1 MMQSADPTRLRRAR
15 DLTRYAGQWLHLLLF
30 QSRPGATTF
39 STSMCYY
46 HAMLDPEA
54 SDADRLAACRAM
66 EAAVQRRRL
75 AEEFVAEAE
84 QAHKMQLDPYHL
96 HWNTTPRG
104 AALWA
109 IANLLGDAIAA
120 FEAEQVDA

>member
-1 MMQSADPTRLRRAR
+1 MQSADPTGLHRAR
-15 DLTRYAGQWLHLLLF
+15 ELTRHAAQWLQLLGF
-30 QSRPGATTF
+30 RSRPGAPTF
-39 STSMCYY
+39 SKGMCHY
-46 HAMLDPEA
+46 HHMLDPEA

-66 EAAVQRRRL
+66 GPAVQRRRL

-96 HWNTTPRG
+96 HWKTTPRG

-109 IANLLGDAIAA
+109 IANLLGEAIAA

>member
-1 MMQSADPTRLRRAR
+1 MMQSADPTRLDRAR
-15 DLTRYAGQWLHLLLF
+15 ELTRHAGQWLHLLLF
-30 QSRPGATTF
+30 QSRPGAPTF
-39 STSMCYY
+39 STGMCYY

-66 EAAVQRRRL
+66 EPAVQRRRL
-75 AEEFVAEAE
+75 AEEFAAEAV
-84 QAHKMQLDPYHL
+84 QAHEMQLDPYRL
-96 HWNTTPRG
+96 HWKTTPRG